1 MFLTEDEARKRGG
14 DTSDV
19 NRDLVARL
27 MIMIGNM
34 TADLQDRYDIFL
46 SHAMRDAG
54 LVLGVKNV
62 LEAAGKTVYV
72 DWIDDP
78 KLDRNAVT
86 GETAETLRRRMRKS
100 DALFY
105 LHSRHSFASRW
116 MPWELGFF
124 DGLNGNVAVLPLM
137 PPSGELDF
145 SGQEYLEIYPKIDF
159 TEISS
164 TPNIYVNRSARTEP
178 PLRFKRYQE
187 WLADSDKLRPG
198 L

>member
-19 NRDLVARL
+19 NRDLMARL
-27 MIMIGNM
+27 AIMIGNM
-34 TADLQDRYDIFL
+34 TVDLKDRYDIFL

-54 LVLGVKNV
+54 LVLGVKSV

-72 DWIDDP
+72 DWIGDP

-86 GETAETLRRRMRKS
+86 GETAEMLRQRMRKS

-105 LHSRHSFASRW
+105 LHSRHSLASRW

-124 DGLNGNVAVLPLM
+124 DGLNGNVAVLPLI

-145 SGQEYLEIYPKIDF
+145 SGQEYLELYPKIDF
-159 TEISS
+159 TEMSS
-164 TPNIYVNRSARTEP
+164 TPNIYVNRSVRTETS
-178 PLRFKRYQE
+178 LRFKRYHE
-187 WLADSDKLRPG
+187 WLAETDKLRP
-198 L
+198 